1 MFQKNLL
8 KAAMVARGY
17 TVKSLALAL
26 GMNQATFYRKMQR
39 DGDFTREEM
48 NTMITCLGLDTSEYK
63 DIFFAEELA

>member
-8 KAAMVARGY
+8 KAAMVKRGY

-26 GMNQATFYRKMQR
+26 GMNQATFYRKVQR
-39 DGDFTREEM
+39 DGDFTREEV
-48 NTMITCLGLDTSEYK
+48 NTMIKCLDLDTSEYK